1 MVEYRIEEIE
11 GVLSDEVMAQLYDA
25 ESRRGW
31 QMLQVAMWLGLAE
44 VCGLAYW
51 LLW

>member
-1 MVEYRIEEIE
+1 MTDYELDQLVE
-11 GVLSDEVMAQLYDA
+11 AQEFYA
-25 ESRRGW
+25 EESRRGW